1 MTRTGGCSDPEPG
14 GGLQGPGAGA
24 GGGRGELS
32 PLLPLRHARHRHTPG
47 DTLGTGHWRSKY
59 LKYISPKSWNTAD
72 ANCAVVWRDD
82 VQPLDAGVRLA
93 RPRDAAQ
100 ARVQGRRAARPPQVS
115 LPPRQVAI

>member
-1 MTRTGGCSDPEPG
+1 MTRTGGCSAPEPG

-24 GGGRGELS
+24 GGGHGELS
-32 PLLPLRHARHRHTPG
+32 PLLPLRHALHRHT
-47 DTLGTGHWRSKY
+47 
-59 LKYISPKSWNTAD
+59 A
-72 ANCAVVWRDD
+72 AAVVWRDD

-115 LPPRQVAI
+115 LPPRQVAK